1 MDLRLVA
8 LALVFPSTILLPVC
22 VYDVHRA
29 FDEPDSFEFWIGV
42 VGHFSTIV
50 LLDCGLRFAGELW
63 DEEMRKRPPDK
74 PLPQPDPLPL
84 LQGAVLVLVQLL
96 GLGTYATTMDGGVA
110 AGSPERR
117 AHPRRMAFER
127 GPWSGRGSCM
137 NLIAGSVA
145 CLLAW
150 SLLAPAAT
158 AAEPPP
164 RKHTNLERL
173 APERLAAV
181 HADVETL

>member
-96 GLGTYATTMDGGVA
+96 GLGTYATTMDGGVLFSATRWVYLAYAVPALIIGVGRWRAWTPAERLFLRWGWAPILAFGLPLALPWLRA
-110 AGSPERR
+110 AGLV
-117 AHPRRMAFER
+117 R
-127 GPWSGRGSCM
+127 GA
-137 NLIAGSVA
+137 L
-145 CLLAW
+145 
-150 SLLAPAAT
+150 
-158 AAEPPP
+158 
-164 RKHTNLERL
+164 
-173 APERLAAV
+173 
-181 HADVETL
+181 D